1 MGDRF
6 RHLRV
11 EEQRGYWVVVFDRAG
26 TSTAPNVLS
35 LDALAELRVIVEAVE
50 RRADIAAVILAG
62 AEGRGFIAGADLREV
77 HGLTPREALAFS
89 RYGQELFRRIE
100 SARSLFI
107 AAIDGYCM
115 GGGLDLALA
124 CDLRYATARS
134 VFAHPGARLGLLT
147 GWGGTARL
155 PRAIGRA
162 EALRLF
168 LTAERVSAAE
178 ALRLGLIHRVVEEN
192 VLAFA
197 RQRAEAAFRRGPQ
210 TLAGIKEALRMAT
223 SRLHEGGSSRGEPLR
238 FCLECSSDV
247 A

>member
-1 MGDRF
+1 MGNDF

-11 EEQRGYWVVVFDRAG
+11 EERRGYWVVVFDRAG
-26 TSTAPNVLS
+26 TSAAPNVLS
-35 LDALAELRVIVEAVE
+35 LDALAEFQVIVEAIE
-50 RRADIAAVILAG
+50 RQADIAAVVLTG

-77 HGLTPREALAFS
+77 HRLTPREALVFS

-168 LTAERVSAAE
+168 LTAERISAAE
-178 ALRLGLIHRVVEEN
+178 ALRLGLIHRVVEGN
-192 VLAFA
+192 VLTFA
-197 RQRAEAAFRRGPQ
+197 RQRAEAAIRHGPQ

-223 SRLHEGGSSRGEPLR
+223 SSRHECGPSGDEPPR
-238 FCLECSSDV
+238 FCVERSSDV